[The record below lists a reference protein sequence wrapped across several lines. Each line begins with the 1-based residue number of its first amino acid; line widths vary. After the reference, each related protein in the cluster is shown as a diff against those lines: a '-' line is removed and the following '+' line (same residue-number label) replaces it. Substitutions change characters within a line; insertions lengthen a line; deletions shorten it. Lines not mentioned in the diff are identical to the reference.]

1 MRLCGEK
8 ISGYY
13 PLKAVEAFPAG
24 IGLTSTVDEVG
35 GIALVSASKT
45 GKTPLNSCL
54 ADKKLL
60 LTQGP
65 SSSIQYCLQNRRLA
79 GELGDNLADIIAA
92 AGRLK
97 ISLRRGWIGQSSHES
112 SRRSLNWI
120 LTGSASSEGAKCSQR
135 SRILGGSVRMR

>member
-35 GIALVSASKT
+35 GIALVSVSKT

-54 ADKKLL
+54 ADKKLLL

-97 ISLRRGWIGQSSHES
+97 IRLLRG
-112 SRRSLNWI
+112 
-120 LTGSASSEGAKCSQR
+120 
-135 SRILGGSVRMR
+135 